1 MGKKFVV
8 RLTEAQLADIIAQ
21 KIIDSSDD
29 FLKGLNADLKST
41 SSKDSSSTS
50 SSSSDTSTS
59 GTKSSS
65 NTGGE
70 FPTLDMNNPADFRAY
85 EEIADK
91 FISSRPSNLLG
102 IRGSMLADAAKNAQ
116 NKYGKYVPVELSLA
130 QLAAE
135 GGFSKDPKARPIR
148 TKNPYNVGNFDNG
161 QNVFHSSVQSGIQR
175 YYDLIAKDYLVGNKT
190 ASDLLNNFV
199 NKNGLRYATSK
210 YEGPVSQIANQVK
223 NMSQPVYA
231 SLGKSKD
238 NSSLA

>member
-8 RLTEAQLADIIAQ
+8 RLTEQQLADIIAQ
-21 KIIDSSDD
+21 QILGSSGD
-29 FLKGLNADLKST
+29 FLKGLTADLKATTSND
-41 SSKDSSSTS
+41 SSKDST
-50 SSSSDTSTS
+50 TTTT
-59 GTKSSS
+59 GTKLSS

-70 FPTLDMNNPADFRAY
+70 FPTLDLNKPEDFKAY
-85 EEIADK
+85 QEIADK
-91 FISSRPSNLLG
+91 FISSRSANLLN
-102 IRGSMLADAAKNAQ
+102 IRGSMLADAAKNTQ

-135 GGFSKDPKARPIR
+135 GGFSKDPKSRPIR
-148 TKNPYNVGNFDNG
+148 TKNPYNVGNTDSGKNE
-161 QNVFHSSVQSGIQR
+161 FHSSVQSGIQR
-175 YYDLIAKDYLVGNKT
+175 YYDLIAKDYLVGDKT

-199 NKNGLRYATSK
+199 NKSGLRYATSK

-238 NSSLA
+238 TSSLA

>member
-8 RLTEAQLADIIAQ
+8 RLTEQQLADIIAQ
-21 KIIDSSDD
+21 QILGSSGD
-29 FLKGLNADLKST
+29 FLKGLTADLKATTSND
-41 SSKDSSSTS
+41 SSKDST
-50 SSSSDTSTS
+50 TTTT

-70 FPTLDMNNPADFRAY
+70 FPTLDLNKSEDFKAY
-85 EEIADK
+85 QEIADK
-91 FISSRPSNLLG
+91 FISGRSANLLN
-102 IRGSMLADAAKNAQ
+102 IRGSMLADAAKNTQ

-135 GGFSKDPKARPIR
+135 GGFSKDPKSRPIR
-148 TKNPYNVGNFDNG
+148 TKNPYNVGNTDSGKNE
-161 QNVFHSSVQSGIQR
+161 FHSSVQSGIQR
-175 YYDLIAKDYLVGNKT
+175 YYDLIAKDYLVGDKT
-190 ASDLLNNFV
+190 ASDLLDNFV
-199 NKNGLRYATSK
+199 NKNGNRYATSK

-238 NSSLA
+238 TSSLA

>member
-8 RLTEAQLADIIAQ
+8 RLTEQQLADIIAQ
-21 KIIDSSDD
+21 QILGSSGD
-29 FLKGLNADLKST
+29 FLKGLTADLKATTSND
-41 SSKDSSSTS
+41 SSKDST
-50 SSSSDTSTS
+50 TTTT

-70 FPTLDMNNPADFRAY
+70 FPTLDLNKPEDFKAY
-85 EEIADK
+85 QEIADK
-91 FISSRPSNLLG
+91 FISGRSANLLN
-102 IRGSMLADAAKNAQ
+102 IRGSMLADAAKNTQ

-135 GGFSKDPKARPIR
+135 GGFSKDPKSRPIR
-148 TKNPYNVGNFDNG
+148 TKNPYNVGNTDSGKNE
-161 QNVFHSSVQSGIQR
+161 FHSSVQSGIQR
-175 YYDLIAKDYLVGNKT
+175 YYDLIAKDYLVGDKT

-199 NKNGLRYATSK
+199 NKSGLRYATSK

-238 NSSLA
+238 TSSLA